1 MTARQSAFWIVAVPL
16 AVLMTASDARL
27 GAESGRGQ
35 EPVGQPMASRS
46 GIELASLDRTANPCD
61 DFYQFVCGG
70 WIANHPAP
78 PDQPRYGRFEA
89 LQERNNAILH
99 DILEEAAKPSSADD
113 MRQIGDYYA
122 SCMDQGTIES
132 KGLTPLKP
140 EFDRIAAIKS
150 VADIPPY
157 VGHLHTLGF
166 NPFFGFGAAP
176 DFKDA
181 TQYIATFGQG
191 GLSLPDRDDYL
202 KEDANSVQLRDQYVQ
217 HISRML
223 QLAGDAPDR
232 ASASAKTVLQIETA
246 LAKNAL
252 DRVAA
257 RNPTNLYH
265 KMPLDEARKLT
276 PSFDL
281 TSYMKAAD
289 APAVNTANV
298 TEPEFMKGL
307 DRVLASTPIED
318 LKTYLRWHV
327 LHGQTSYLPKA
338 YDEETFAFYGKA
350 LTGAKE
356 QRPRW
361 KRCVDATD
369 ADLGEA
375 LGKVY
380 VARTFGPEGKER
392 TLKMVQAIEGALDT
406 DIKELTWMSDETKK
420 AAAEKLRAVANKIG
434 YPDRWRDYSTLQIVR
449 GDALGNSLRSN
460 TFTYKRQLAKIG
472 KPVDKTEWLM
482 TPPTVNAYYN
492 PFENNIN
499 FPAGILQPPFF
510 IRAADEAV
518 NFGAAG
524 AVVGHELT
532 HGFDDQGRRF
542 DPQGNL
548 RDWWTPAD
556 GKAFEER
563 ATCIADQYS
572 SYNAVDDVKLN
583 GRLTLG
589 ENAADNGGL
598 RLAWM
603 ALMETLKTKHL
614 AEADGFTPEQRFFI
628 GWGQMWCESRTDQI
642 ARLHARTNPHSPGRY
657 RTIGVVSNMPEFQ
670 KAFSCSADA
679 KMVRPKVCRVW

>member
-1 MTARQSAFWIVAVPL
+1 MTRRQRAFWMVTVPVAAML
-16 AVLMTASDARL
+16 AMNDRIL
-27 GAESGRGQ
+27 GAQ
-35 EPVGQPMASRS
+35 EPTGQPMASRS
-46 GIELASLDRTANPCD
+46 GIELGSLDKTADPCN
-61 DFYQFVCGG
+61 DFYQFACGG
-70 WIANHPAP
+70 WLTSHPAP
-78 PDQPRYGRFEA
+78 ADQPRYGRFEA

-99 DILEEAAKPSSADD
+99 DILEEAAKPSSGDD
-113 MRQIGDYYA
+113 MRKIGDYYA
-122 SCMDQGTIES
+122 SCLDEKTIES
-132 KGLTPLKP
+132 KGLAPLQP
-140 EFDRIAAIKS
+140 ELDRVAAIKS
-150 VADIPPY
+150 TADIPAV

-166 NPFFGFGAAP
+166 APFFGFGAAP

-191 GLSLPDRDDYL
+191 GLALPDRDYYVKD
-202 KEDANSVQLRDQYVQ
+202 DANSVKLREQYVQ
-217 HISRML
+217 HVTKML
-223 QLAGDAPDR
+223 QLAGDPPDR
-232 ASASAKTVLQIETA
+232 AAAGAKVVMQIETA
-246 LAKNAL
+246 LAQKAL

-265 KMPLDEARKLT
+265 KMSLDEARKLA

-281 TSYMKAAD
+281 GAYLKAAE
-289 APAVNTANV
+289 APPVQTTNV
-298 TEPEFMKGL
+298 TEPEFMKEF
-307 DRVLASTPIED
+307 DHVIASTSIDD

-327 LHGQTSYLPKA
+327 IHGQTSVIPKA
-338 YDEETFAFYGKA
+338 FDEETFAFYGKQ

-361 KRCVDATD
+361 KRCVDATNS
-369 ADLGEA
+369 DLGEA

-380 VARTFGPEGKER
+380 VERTFGAEGKAR
-392 TLKMVQAIEGALDT
+392 TLRMVQAIEAALDA
-406 DIKELTWMSDETKK
+406 DIKEIPWMSDDTKK
-420 AAAEKLRAVANKIG
+420 QAAVKLRAVANKIG
-434 YPDRWRDYSTLQIVR
+434 YPDRWRDYSSLEIVR
-449 GDALGNSLRSN
+449 DDALGNSLRSN
-460 TFTYKRQLAKIG
+460 TFGYRRQLAKIG

-510 IRAADEAV
+510 IKAADDAV

-542 DPQGNL
+542 DADGNL

-563 ATCIADQYS
+563 ATCVADQYS
-572 SYNAVDDVKLN
+572 GYTAVADVKLN
-583 GRLTLG
+583 GKLTLG
-589 ENAADNGGL
+589 ENVADNGGL

-603 ALMETLKTKHL
+603 ALMEDLKAKHL
-614 AEADGFTPEQRFFI
+614 ADADGFTPEQRFFI
-628 GWGQMWCESRTDQI
+628 GWGQMWCENRSEEI

-657 RTIGVVSNMPEFQ
+657 RAIGVVSNMPEFQ
-670 KAFSCSADA
+670 KAFSCPATA
-679 KMVRPKVCRVW
+679 KMVKQPVCRVW

>member
-1 MTARQSAFWIVAVPL
+1 MTARQTAFWIVAVPL
-16 AVLMTASDARL
+16 AVVMTVADARL
-27 GAESGRGQ
+27 GAEGQ
-35 EPVGQPMASRS
+35 DPIAQPMASRS
-46 GIELASLDRTANPCD
+46 GIELASLDKTANPCD

-70 WIANHPAP
+70 WLANHPTP

-99 DILEEAAKPSSADD
+99 DILEEAAKPSSGAD

-122 SCMDQGTIES
+122 SCMDTGAIES

-140 EFDRIAAIKS
+140 ELDRIAAIKTA
-150 VADIPPY
+150 ADIPPY

-166 NPFFGFGAAP
+166 GAFFGFGAAP

-191 GLSLPDRDDYL
+191 GLSLPDRDYYL

-217 HISRML
+217 HVSRML
-223 QLAGDAPDR
+223 QLAGDAPDL
-232 ASASAKTVLQIETA
+232 ATASAKTILQIETA

-257 RNPTNLYH
+257 RNPMNLYH
-265 KMPLDEARKLT
+265 KMPLDEARKLV

-281 TSYMKAAD
+281 VAYMKGAE
-289 APAVNTANV
+289 APAVETTNI
-298 TEPEFMKGL
+298 TEPEFFKGL
-307 DRVLASTPIED
+307 NSVVASTPIDD

-327 LHGQTSYLPKA
+327 LHGQTPYIPKA
-338 YDEETFAFYGKA
+338 FDEETFNFYNKA

-361 KRCVDATD
+361 KRCTDATN

-375 LGKVY
+375 VGKAY
-380 VARTFGPEGKER
+380 VEKTFGAEGKER
-392 TLKMVQAIEGALDT
+392 TLKMVQAIEAALDA
-406 DIKELTWMSDETKK
+406 DIKEISWMSEETKK
-420 AAAEKLRAVANKIG
+420 QAVVKLRAVANKVG

-460 TFTYKRQLAKIG
+460 TFAYRRQLAKIG

-510 IRAADEAV
+510 IKSGDEAV

-542 DPQGNL
+542 DAQGNL

-572 SYNAVDDVKLN
+572 GYTAVADVKLN

-589 ENAADNGGL
+589 ENVADNGGL
-598 RLAWM
+598 RLGWM

-614 AEADGFTPEQRFFI
+614 ADADGFTPQQRFFI
-628 GWGQMWCESRTDQI
+628 GWGQMWCENRSEEI

-657 RTIGVVSNMPEFQ
+657 RTIGVVSNMPEFA
-670 KAFSCSADA
+670 KAFSCAADA
-679 KMVRPKVCRVW
+679 KMVKPQVCRVW